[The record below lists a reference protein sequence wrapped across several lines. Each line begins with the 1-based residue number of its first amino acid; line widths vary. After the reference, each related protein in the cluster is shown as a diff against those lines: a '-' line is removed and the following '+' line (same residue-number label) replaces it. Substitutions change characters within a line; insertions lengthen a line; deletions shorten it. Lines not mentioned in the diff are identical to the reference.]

1 MQKNLSALNISS
13 FFLIF
18 FQCVNDDEVDDDI
31 LIVKKFLAPVVSKEN
46 HLSAL
51 KIAFDS
57 GKKILSQYGNRS
69 GRRSIDI
76 GICEV
81 RSPQHHQLPPSVS
94 LSHSMTIVFRCP
106 HPFLHKYVLL
116 PLCCLIVCPSDLAY
130 LTNSLCACL
139 FQFVRLSLYLSISLF
154 IY

>member
-1 MQKNLSALNISS
+1 MNISS

-31 LIVKKFLAPVVSKEN
+31 LIVKKFLAPVVSKED

-57 GKKILSQYGNRS
+57 GKKILGQYGNRS
-69 GRRSIDI
+69 GRRSIDM

-81 RSPQHHQLPPSVS
+81 RSPRNH
-94 LSHSMTIVFRCP
+94 
-106 HPFLHKYVLL
+106 
-116 PLCCLIVCPSDLAY
+116 
-130 LTNSLCACL
+130 
-139 FQFVRLSLYLSISLF
+139 
-154 IY
+154 